1 MTKLLSGLG
10 AYECFRVTEATL
22 TKAKETLR
30 KFDFVGIKEHLRESA
45 LLLKQKFGKSSVA
58 IGNVPTEIISP
69 LLGSDHSQF
78 CLSKEMWDFVEK
90 SNYYDFQLY
99 EFGFDIFRNRLCKST
114 NQCLPPKQS
123 TLFPHFSSPFLKSPR
138 ILAILHVPKA
148 AGSAFVRVARHALGC
163 DPTCWCTGMCYT
175 SCPYLINQCGHT
187 AFVPDACGG
196 HDEPVFTFTLLR
208 NPLDRVVSAYKHA
221 KTTKVRVST

>member
-1 MTKLLSGLG
+1 MTKLLSGVG
-10 AYECFRVTEATL
+10 AYECFHVTEATL

-30 KFDFVGIKEHLRESA
+30 KFDFVGIKEHLRESV

-69 LLGSDHSQF
+69 LLSSDHSQF
-78 CLSKEMWDFVEK
+78 CSSRDVGFRGKVELLRF
-90 SNYYDFQLY
+90 S
-99 EFGFDIFRNRLCKST
+99 ISSAIASANRRI
-114 NQCLPPKQS
+114 NAFPQNNPPS
-123 TLFPHFSSPFLKSPR
+123 VLTFWSPFLKSPR
-138 ILAILHVPKA
+138 IFAILHVPKA

-175 SCPYLINQCGHT
+175 SCPYLINQCSHT
-187 AFVPDACGG
+187 EFVPDTCSG